1 MSKRMESKLEPQ
13 IVMYLDLLET
23 EFTFWSISHLTLNI
37 SLLNISLRSTN
48 ERKLVFNNML
58 ISEFYC

>member
-1 MSKRMESKLEPQ
+1 MESKLEPQ